1 MRALVCLFIFI
12 LALVSPTF
20 ASAQPLR
27 IVTEPWG
34 PYVYQDGTALAG
46 IDYEIANEVFNR
58 LGVQVQWQFLPW
70 KRCLMMIEEGQADA
84 VLDIF
89 RTPTRERQLIYANE
103 ALSSVEFVLYEANE
117 RPQPAARLK
126 SLQGLRVGIAPGFL
140 YGPVFEGSQAQ
151 KEPAPNL
158 EANFGKLL
166 LGRVDLVIGDRRQ
179 GRFALRQTGLE
190 GRIREIPGT
199 LHSDVLYLALRR
211 TGELAALAERFASTL
226 QAFKRE
232 PAYRELLKRYEH

>member
-1 MRALVCLFIFI
+1 MRTLACLFIFM
-12 LALVSPTF
+12 LTLVSPTLS
-20 ASAQPLR
+20 SAQALR
-27 IVTEPWG
+27 IVTEPWA
-34 PYVYQDGTALAG
+34 PYIYQNGTELAG

-70 KRCLMMIEEGQADA
+70 KRCLMMVEEGQADA

-89 RTPTRERQLIYANE
+89 RTPAREQQLIYANE
-103 ALSSVEFVLYEANE
+103 PLSSVEFVLYEANE

-126 SLQGLRVGIAPGFL
+126 NLEGLRVGIAPGFL
-140 YGPVFEGSQAQ
+140 YGPAFEGSQAQ
-151 KEPAPNL
+151 KEPAPTL

-179 GRFALRQTGLE
+179 GQFALRQMGLKD
-190 GRIREIPGT
+190 RIREIPGT

-211 TGELAALAERFASTL
+211 TGELPELAQRFAITL

-232 PAYRELLKRYEH
+232 PAYRELLKRYNH

>member
-1 MRALVCLFIFI
+1 MRALACRFIFI

-27 IVTEPWG
+27 IVTEPWA
-34 PYVYQDGTALAG
+34 PYIYQDGTALAG
-46 IDYEIANEVFNR
+46 IDYEIASEVFNR

-89 RTPTRERQLIYANE
+89 RTPARERQLVYANE
-103 ALSSVEFVLYEANE
+103 PLSSVEFVLYEANE

-126 SLQGLRVGIAPGFL
+126 SLQGLRVGMAPGFL
-140 YGPVFEGSQAQ
+140 YGATFEASQAL
-151 KEPAPNL
+151 KEPAPTL

-179 GRFALRQTGLE
+179 GRFTLRQMSVE
-190 GRIREIPGT
+190 GRIGEIPGT

-211 TGELAALAERFASTL
+211 ADELPQLAERFASTL
-226 QAFKRE
+226 RAFKRE
-232 PAYRELLKRYEH
+232 PAYRELLKRYDH

>member
-1 MRALVCLFIFI
+1 MRALACIFIFT
-12 LALVSPTF
+12 LALVSSGF

-34 PYVYQDGTALAG
+34 PYVYHDGTTPTG

-58 LGVQVQWQFLPW
+58 LGVQVEWQFLPW

-89 RTPTRERQLIYANE
+89 RTPARERQLVYANE
-103 ALSSVEFVLYEANE
+103 PLSSVDFVLFEAAE
-117 RPQPAARLK
+117 RPQPPARLK
-126 SLQGLRVGIAPGFL
+126 NLDGLRVGVAPGFL
-140 YGPVFEGSQAQ
+140 YGPAFDATRAT

-166 LGRVDLVIGDRRQ
+166 LGRVDVVIGDRRQ
-179 GRFALRQTGLE
+179 GRFTLQQMGLG
-190 GRIREIPGT
+190 GRIREIQGT

-211 TGELAALAERFASTL
+211 EGELPALAERFAIAL

-232 PAYRELLKRYEH
+232 PGYSDLLKRYAR